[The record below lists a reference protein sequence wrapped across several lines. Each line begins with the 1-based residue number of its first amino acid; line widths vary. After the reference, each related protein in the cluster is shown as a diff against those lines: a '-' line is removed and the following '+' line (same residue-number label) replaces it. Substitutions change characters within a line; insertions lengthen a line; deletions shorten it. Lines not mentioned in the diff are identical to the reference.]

1 MAKTTNVSL
10 VREYDGQAVEFE
22 VTHAENILKMKNSG
36 WKLPEDSE
44 YEYKDGSISLR
55 NKGKNK

>member
-22 VTHAENILKMKNSG
+22 VTHAENILKMKSSG

-44 YEYKDGSISLR
+44 YEYKDGSITPR

>member
-10 VREYDGQAVEFE
+10 IRECDGKAVEFE
-22 VTHAENILKMKNSG
+22 VTHAENVLKMKNSG

-44 YEYKDGSISLR
+44 YEYKDGSITPR